1 MDDKGLL
8 IVLSGP
14 SGVGKDTVFKLAAS
28 RNPNLKESVSV
39 TTRAPRVGETEGV
52 NYFFVSKPE
61 YDSMLARGE
70 FLEAQH
76 VHGNDYATPRR
87 YLDEI
92 RGKGYDAVLVIDVQG
107 GLEIKRNDPE
117 ANLIFVLPQ
126 DMQTLKARLTGRDT
140 DKIEVIRDRLAAA
153 PNEIAAATQYD
164 YAIVNDSLEECVD
177 KLLSIIKAIKQ
188 GGNALSYAERY
199 LSRNNLDKINTLIHG
214 GI

>member
-1 MDDKGLL
+1 M
-8 IVLSGP
+8 
-14 SGVGKDTVFKLAAS
+14 
-28 RNPNLKESVSV
+28 
-39 TTRAPRVGETEGV
+39 GETEGV
-52 NYFFVSKPE
+52 NYFFVSKPK

-177 KLLSIIKAIKQ
+177 KFLSIIKAIKQ